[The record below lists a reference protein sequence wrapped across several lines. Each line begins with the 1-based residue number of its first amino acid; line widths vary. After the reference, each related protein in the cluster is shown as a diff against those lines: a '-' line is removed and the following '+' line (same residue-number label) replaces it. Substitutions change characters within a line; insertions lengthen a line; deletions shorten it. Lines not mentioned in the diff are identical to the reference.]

1 MFKNQEILFGVI
13 SSIFILIYVSI
24 YILQDIYLLI
34 SSKYLKS
41 TINKVLPALNK
52 LNTISLILAL
62 VFMIPHIYYLREQLT
77 SFDTG
82 YILLFL
88 LMIATFTKI
97 HFLSKFNIKQYSSI
111 IAYLLTINLAV
122 HIFFR

>member
-41 TINKVLPALNK
+41 TINK
-52 LNTISLILAL
+52 
-62 VFMIPHIYYLREQLT
+62 
-77 SFDTG
+77 
-82 YILLFL
+82 
-88 LMIATFTKI
+88 
-97 HFLSKFNIKQYSSI
+97 
-111 IAYLLTINLAV
+111 
-122 HIFFR
+122 

>member
-34 SSKYLKS
+34 NSKYLKS
-41 TINKVLPALNK
+41 TINKILPALNK

-62 VFMIPHIYYLREQLT
+62 VSMMPHIYYLREQLT

>member
-1 MFKNQEILFGVI
+1 MLKNQEIIFGVI
-13 SSIFILIYVSI
+13 SSIFILIHVSI

-34 SSKYLKS
+34 NSKYLKS
-41 TINKVLPALNK
+41 TINKMLPALNK
-52 LNTISLILAL
+52 LNTTSLILAL
-62 VFMIPHIYYLREQLT
+62 TFMIPHIYYLKEKLT

-82 YILLFL
+82 YLVLFL
-88 LMIATFTKI
+88 LIISTFTKI

>member
-1 MFKNQEILFGVI
+1 MLKNQEIIFGVI
-13 SSIFILIYVSI
+13 SSIFILIHVSI

-34 SSKYLKS
+34 NSKYLKS
-41 TINKVLPALNK
+41 TINKMLPALNK
-52 LNTISLILAL
+52 LNTTSLILAL
-62 VFMIPHIYYLREQLT
+62 TFMIPHIYYLKEKLT

-82 YILLFL
+82 YLVLFL
-88 LMIATFTKI
+88 LIIATFTKI

>member
-34 SSKYLKS
+34 SSKCLKS

-82 YILLFL
+82 YI
-88 LMIATFTKI
+88 
-97 HFLSKFNIKQYSSI
+97 
-111 IAYLLTINLAV
+111 
-122 HIFFR
+122 

>member
-41 TINKVLPALNK
+41 TINKILPALNK

-62 VFMIPHIYYLREQLT
+62 VFMMPHIYYFKKQLT